1 MTDTDTVDTLTLEPD
16 APPVEVE
23 LKSDVVE
30 APANERMGGAAVVEA
45 FVACGIEKVFGYS
58 GGGTLVITHEMN
70 LQGVD
75 SMNGRTE
82 LTTAWMSYGYNRV
95 KGWAASACVFH
106 CVGTLHASP
115 VVYAAKVDSTPLLVM
130 TINIHS
136 SLDFREGLQ
145 DGNYVHAA
153 MTPLSKFS
161 RRVVVPDDIPLA
173 IRQAVISASTGKPG
187 PSTLD
192 LAFQVLS
199 GKTTCPAEPLAL
211 PEPPAASAA
220 TIARVL
226 DLIRVAKRPVLFV
239 GAGVHLAGATAEL
252 LAFAEALQLP
262 VVSTSWGGRGVMSDD
277 HPLFAGVCGSF
288 GWTSA
293 NDIAQKSDLWIAVGT
308 TFSQMTTG
316 AWNMVKPDKVVQIDI
331 DPNQLG
337 KIFQPTIGV
346 TGHAKLVLQQ
356 LSDEAARLG
365 IGHLADKSQLDA
377 IAESKAAWHEYH
389 LELAGDSG
397 TPINQYYLIDQ
408 MAKTLPKG
416 TIVVGDSGGQA
427 FMLYRSFTYGEMTP
441 MPLGSRYMSLGAGLP
456 VAMGA
461 KMAAPERTVVSYHG
475 DGGFY
480 YDLMELTTL
489 KERGLKVIIIV
500 DNNHCLYANRQGWR
514 LMGDVR
520 NSWVDCPE
528 TTDFVDIAKAQGIPA
543 ERVTNPEDIVG
554 ALQRAMASDESYL
567 IDVWTDP
574 ETRLKRAIKNVIP
587 ILSDRHPQQGADRH
601 IAPPL
606 QGSWPA

>member
-1 MTDTDTVDTLTLEPD
+1 MTDTITLDGDVALEPD
-16 APPVEVE
+16 VLPVEPEV
-23 LKSDVVE
+23 
-30 APANERMGGAAVVEA
+30 APAPTERMGGKAIVESL
-45 FVACGIEKVFGYS
+45 VACGIEKVFGYS
-58 GGGTLVITHEMN
+58 GGGTLALTHEMN
-70 LQGVD
+70 LAGVD
-75 SMNGRTE
+75 NMNGRTE

-115 VVYAAKVDSTPLLVM
+115 VVYAAKVDSTPLFVM
-130 TINIHS
+130 TVNIHS

-145 DGNYVHAA
+145 DGSYVHAA

-173 IRQAVISASTGKPG
+173 IRQSIISASTGKPG
-187 PSTLD
+187 PSSID
-192 LAFQVLS
+192 MAFQVLS
-199 GKTTCPAEPLAL
+199 GKTTCPAEPLEL
-211 PEPPAASAA
+211 PEPPAASATA
-220 TIARVL
+220 IARVL
-226 DLIRVAKRPVLFV
+226 DLVKAAKRPVLFV

-252 LAFAEALQLP
+252 LAFAEALQIP
-262 VVSTSWGGRGVMSDD
+262 VVSTSWGGRGVMSDE

-293 NDIAQKSDLWIAVGT
+293 NEIAQKSDLWIAIGT

-346 TGHAKLVLQQ
+346 TGHAKVVLRQ
-356 LSDEAARLG
+356 LIDAAASDSIAD
-365 IGHLADKSQLDA
+365 LADQTQLDA
-377 IAESKAAWHEYH
+377 IAASKREWHDYH
-389 LELAGDSG
+389 HELAGDSG

-408 MAKTLPKG
+408 MAKTFPKG
-416 TIVVGDSGGQA
+416 TILVGDSGGQA
-427 FMLYRSFTYGEMTP
+427 FMLYRSFNYTDMTP

-480 YDLMELTTL
+480 YDYMELATL
-489 KERGLKVIIIV
+489 KERGIKVIIVI
-500 DNNHCLYANRQGWR
+500 DNNHCLYANRQGWK
-514 LMGDVR
+514 LMGEVQ

-528 TTDFVDIAKAQGIPA
+528 TTDFVEVAKAHGIGG
-543 ERVTNPEDIVG
+543 ERVTNPEDIAA
-554 ALQRAMASDESYL
+554 ALQRAMESEESYL
-567 IDVWTDP
+567 VDVWTDP
-574 ETRLKRAIKNVIP
+574 ETRLKRAIKGVIP